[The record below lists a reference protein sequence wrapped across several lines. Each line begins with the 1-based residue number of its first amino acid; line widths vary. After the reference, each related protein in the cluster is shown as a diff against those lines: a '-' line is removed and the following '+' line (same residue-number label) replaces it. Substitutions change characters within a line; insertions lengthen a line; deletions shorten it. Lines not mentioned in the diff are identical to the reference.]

1 MTRIRQISSKA
12 DLVKYIILKRNI
24 RNAVIR
30 AIRLLLAFAI
40 IVAIIIIIYNYRN
53 IRNYVNKTHQAIQTK
68 VSKFYINK
76 TNGIKIKLQKHS
88 LIDIELLAD
97 FVMNYTWKQDYR
109 YNATALINDIKQMY
123 PIIEDISIRYD
134 ISNEMI
140 ILNVKEKKMLG
151 ILLSK
156 GCNGNVDDKD
166 NKLISESSGATI
178 DYVKITNSN
187 NLLLICGD
195 FHENQDLFSIK
206 QELIKY
212 KLYEK
217 IKYIKFYT
225 SGRFELMLKNNLLV
239 KMPQKDWKIAMLKF
253 LTIDSEY
260 ALSNGQKNIKY
271 IDLRP
276 NNKIYVKEL

>member
-140 ILNVKEKKMLG
+140 ILNVKEKKILS